1 MTNIKK
7 VNFKKAT
14 ITIDEE
20 IQFAGDKK
28 SSESEGRLNA
38 ESIVDKIITF
48 DYYEDVL
55 SPAITAYIRISDTT
69 NILSR
74 LPIRGYERVDL
85 TFGTGNGDLTFGD
98 NEKFSNPLYVTAIK
112 DVRKKEGQESFTLA
126 LSSLE
131 NLMNETTRC
140 QKKYAKANISAHVAD
155 ILKDPNI
162 FNISKEEFDERVE
175 IEDCSTPYSFI
186 GNNRKP
192 FYILSWL
199 CPKAQPL
206 KEGKVGGT
214 SGFFFYETYDGYKFK
229 SVDGLLAQT
238 GEFESKKVQSQE
250 SPERAIETYTATS
263 LIDSAPEPENNFQIV
278 SYMMDSATNLQKN
291 LRVGLYSNL
300 TYFYNPLDWTT
311 KAIPHSLREEVEKDG
326 MSVAGGTVPIP
337 AGDVSKNAS
346 RVLVRIGDTGMLT
359 PSLTTNQDDDVEGS
373 GRSDADMAKA
383 FSRYT
388 LLFQQSLNINVPCN
402 INLRA
407 GDIIKVEIPAT
418 GPLKSEK
425 NKEIDKEL
433 SGFYMIR
440 SLRHH
445 FQLSQGKNITA
456 LNLVRDS
463 YGLT

>member
-28 SSESEGRLNA
+28 DSENDGRLNA
-38 ESIVDKIITF
+38 ESIVDKIVTF

-55 SPAITAYIRISDTT
+55 SPAITAYIRVSDTT

-346 RVLVRIGDTGMLT
+346 RVLVRIGDTGICLLYT
-359 PSLTTNQDDDVEGS
+359 SPS
-373 GRSDADMAKA
+373 
-383 FSRYT
+383 
-388 LLFQQSLNINVPCN
+388 P
-402 INLRA
+402 
-407 GDIIKVEIPAT
+407 
-418 GPLKSEK
+418 
-425 NKEIDKEL
+425 
-433 SGFYMIR
+433 
-440 SLRHH
+440 
-445 FQLSQGKNITA
+445 
-456 LNLVRDS
+456 RDS
-463 YGLT
+463 